1 MRRTLEKIAVLL
13 SMALV
18 CAQVGACRPSA
29 ATPEEALRGFLQ
41 DVRAR
46 RAPAAWAAIST
57 PSQQALLADAAR
69 LAEATGDPPETDPA
83 KLLFERSE
91 LMALR
96 QPESISVA
104 SRPGDVALLRVPVEG
119 GASANVRMV
128 REGAA
133 WKVDLVGSLERRPE
147 LPPPT
152 GGPVPTATTSAVTT
166 TTQAVE
172 AAP

>member
-29 ATPEEALRGFLQ
+29 ATPEDALRGFLQ

-46 RAPAAWAAIST
+46 RAPAAWAALSA
-57 PSQQALLADAAR
+57 PSQEAILADAAR

-91 LMALR
+91 LMTLR

-147 LPPPT
+147 LPPAA
-152 GGPVPTATTSAVTT
+152 PVPTATVSATDTT
-166 TTQAVE
+166 TAAVE
-172 AAP
+172 RAP

>member
-18 CAQVGACRPSA
+18 CAQVGACRPGA
-29 ATPEEALRGFLQ
+29 ATPEDALRGFLQ

-46 RAPAAWAAIST
+46 RAPAAWAALST

-96 QPESISVA
+96 APESISVA

-147 LPPPT
+147 LPAPR
-152 GGPVPTATTSAVTT
+152 VPTATTSATGTT
-166 TTQAVE
+166 TPAVE
-172 AAP
+172 ASP